1 MSATVEHRLK
11 DVQGEIVRA
20 GHEAQGLKADADELV
35 ADYRRRGLNPLTNEG
50 ASRKVEAA
58 YAAVDSAA
66 SKLAALKAEAQDLV
80 GRFAR
85 QVPGAVDSGDG
96 VTLAANES
104 FAEWLHTHGG
114 IPSQYAGEKL
124 SFGKYIRQM
133 VLGGGGGL
141 EASALSEGTLADGG
155 YLVPTPLS
163 AQVIDLARNQARV
176 FQAGATTVPMSSET
190 LSIARLASDPQAGW
204 KVENAAIDE
213 TAITFERVVLH
224 AHTLIGVVRASR
236 ELIEDAI
243 NLESVLSDAF
253 AKSLALELDRVCL
266 YGSGSGEEPKG
277 ILTTTG
283 VQIAYVDAAL
293 AIPGTYLDAIG
304 LLWGENEEAT
314 GIIQSNVSE
323 LAIARAEDTLN
334 QPKRLPDVLNEIPRF
349 RTKQVH
355 SAAGTN
361 NNQADIFTADW
372 RQLLVGMRSEL
383 RIEVLRERYADNHQI
398 GFVAHLRA
406 DVQLARPK
414 AFVVSTA
421 VE

>member
-1 MSATVEHRLK
+1 VC
-11 DVQGEIVRA
+11 
-20 GHEAQGLKADADELV
+20 
-35 ADYRRRGLNPLTNEG
+35 
-50 ASRKVEAA
+50 AS
-58 YAAVDSAA
+58 
-66 SKLAALKAEAQDLV
+66 
-80 GRFAR
+80 
-85 QVPGAVDSGDG
+85 
-96 VTLAANES
+96 
-104 FAEWLHTHGG
+104 
-114 IPSQYAGEKL
+114 
-124 SFGKYIRQM
+124 
-133 VLGGGGGL
+133 
-141 EASALSEGTLADGG
+141 
-155 YLVPTPLS
+155 
-163 AQVIDLARNQARV
+163 
-176 FQAGATTVPMSSET
+176 
-190 LSIARLASDPQAGW
+190 
-204 KVENAAIDE
+204 
-213 TAITFERVVLH
+213 
-224 AHTLIGVVRASR
+224 
-236 ELIEDAI
+236 
-243 NLESVLSDAF
+243 
-253 AKSLALELDRVCL
+253 

-283 VQIAYVDAAL
+283 VQIEYVDAAL